1 MQAKT
6 QRDFQLQLFQF
17 GKTVKEIAM
26 SQDIQSD
33 TVKKHLQSIFKKT
46 QTHRQSE
53 LIQLLMQF
61 L

>member
-1 MQAKT
+1 MFT
-6 QRDFQLQLFQF
+6 PVEHRICEQLLD